1 MVAVEISKFL
11 SLFLDYY
18 GVPAHDSTMEILLQA
33 VFSLVETFTEGKNL
47 RRAVVRRKETKWS

>member
-1 MVAVEISKFL
+1 
-11 SLFLDYY
+11 
-18 GVPAHDSTMEILLQA
+18 MEILLQA